1 MERIDAHILGRD
13 YSLMCPPEEKPS
25 LQEAV
30 RYVDERMQQVKG
42 SGKML
47 GTERIA
53 VMVAIQM
60 AVELLNMRS
69 PDGPLGTLAVGEYK
83 SRIDHINSLLDE
95 AMEPQEKLF

>member
-13 YSLMCPPEEKPS
+13 YSLMVPPEEKPK
-25 LQEAV
+25 LEAAV
-30 RYVDERMQQVKG
+30 RYVDERMQQIKT

-53 VMVAIQM
+53 VMAAIQM
-60 AVELLNMRS
+60 AGELLNIRS
-69 PDGPLGTLAVGEYK
+69 PDGPLGSLAVGEYK
-83 SRIDHINSLLDE
+83 RRIDDINSLLDQ

>member
-13 YSLMCPPEEKPS
+13 YSLMVPAEEKPK
-25 LQEAV
+25 LEAAV
-30 RYVDERMQQVKG
+30 RYLDERMQQIKA

-53 VMVAIQM
+53 VMAAIQM
-60 AVELLNMRS
+60 AGELLNIRS
-69 PDGPLGTLAVGEYK
+69 PDGPLGELAVGEYK
-83 SRIDHINSLLDE
+83 RRIDDINSLLDQ

>member
-13 YSLMCPPEEKPS
+13 YSLMVPPEEKPK
-25 LQEAV
+25 LEAAV
-30 RYVDERMQQVKG
+30 RYVDERMQQIKT

-53 VMVAIQM
+53 VMAAIQM
-60 AVELLNMRS
+60 AGELLNIRS
-69 PDGPLGTLAVGEYK
+69 PDGPLGALAVGEYK
-83 SRIDHINSLLDE
+83 RRNDDINSLLDQ